1 MAHDVAVRLRT
12 VRQPHAQAV
21 DVEHAALEHHVLG
34 KHVLAQVRIAR
45 VVVAQDQV
53 PALRRAGVVVV
64 PAPVAVVR
72 QGVHP
77 IDHTRYRVVE
87 GILRPVVKL
96 HLVLLGKK
104 REVVLV

>member
-1 MAHDVAVRLRT
+1 M
-12 VRQPHAQAV
+12 
-21 DVEHAALEHHVLG
+21 
-34 KHVLAQVRIAR
+34 LAQVRIAR

-77 IDHTRYRVVE
+77 LDHTRYRGVE

>member
-1 MAHDVAVRLRT
+1 M
-12 VRQPHAQAV
+12 
-21 DVEHAALEHHVLG
+21 
-34 KHVLAQVRIAR
+34 LAQVHVTR
-45 VVVAQDQV
+45 VVVAQNQV
-53 PALRRAGVVVV
+53 PALRRPGVMVV

-77 IDHTRYRVVE
+77 IDHARYRVVK
-87 GILRPVVKL
+87 GVLRPVVEL